1 MFKQLNKNIE
11 WKFLPSSLNELSHLV
26 NLVPGFEILLIQPF
40 LGTKERER
48 EEEGSTLSL
57 YCRPAKP
64 VCEHAGCNRKRESFF
79 SNIQWRVS
87 ENYGMRL
94 SRWWRGSGFF
104 LQINCLGSYDTAKR
118 RKKSCSTNHIINPY
132 LKNALKI
139 SSSSKS

>member
-1 MFKQLNKNIE
+1 MKIPSFKSK
-11 WKFLPSSLNELSHLV
+11 WAFSPCKFSPWIWDSADSAIPWN
-26 NLVPGFEILLIQPF
+26 Q
-40 LGTKERER
+40 RER

-64 VCEHAGCNRKRESFF
+64 VCEHAGCNRKCESFF